1 MEDRIKIDAQGL
13 HYKVLNQQIHDALGT
28 GGTDIELSH
37 VNGQRYIAD
46 GLKND
51 IQIEINGVPGND
63 LGIFMNG
70 PVITVN
76 NNAQDAV
83 GNTMNG
89 GKIIIKGMAGD
100 VCGYG
105 MRGGKLFILKD
116 AGYRVGIHMKGY
128 KDLNPIIVIGGNAG
142 DFLAEYMAGGV
153 IVLLRMFGRQSENN
167 TTGDYLGA
175 GMHGGT
181 VYIRGGA
188 DRKKIGKGVD
198 VAELTQAD
206 RTLLEGIIKE
216 YAADLDLDAD
226 KILSERFDKLIP
238 LSTRPYAK
246 LYTY

>member
-1 MEDRIKIDAQGL
+1 MNRISIDANGMY
-13 HYKVLNQQIHDALGT
+13 YKILNQKIHDAIKDGYNH
-28 GGTDIELSH
+28 IEISN

-46 GLKND
+46 ALKND
-51 IQIEINGVPGND
+51 VKITINGVPGND
-63 LGIFMNG
+63 LGAFMNG
-70 PVITVN
+70 PTIIVN

-89 GKIIIKGMAGD
+89 GKIIVKGMAGD

-116 AGYRVGIHMKGY
+116 VGYRVGIHMKGY

-142 DFLAEYMAGGV
+142 DFLAEYMAGG
-153 IVLLRMFGRQSENN
+153 IIILLRMFGRESRKE
-167 TTGDYLGA
+167 TTGDYIGA

-181 VYIRGGA
+181 IYIRGKA
-188 DRKKIGKGVD
+188 DRKKLGKGVD
-198 VAELTQAD
+198 ISGLSAED
-206 RTLLEGIIKE
+206 RIILEQIVKE
-216 YAADLDLDAD
+216 YADDFGLDAD
-226 KILSERFDKLIP
+226 EILNEEFEKLIP

>member
-1 MEDRIKIDAQGL
+1 MENSITIDAQGL
-13 HYKVLNQQIHDALGT
+13 HYKILNQKIHDALGS
-28 GGTDIELSH
+28 GRTDIQLFH

-46 GLKND
+46 ALKND
-51 IQIEINGVPGND
+51 ISITIDGVPGND

-89 GKIIIKGMAGD
+89 GKIIVKGMAGD

-105 MRGGKLFILKD
+105 MRGGKLFIQKD

-128 KDLNPIIVIGGNAG
+128 KNLNPIIVIGGNAG

-153 IVLLRMFGRQSENN
+153 IVVLRMFGRQNGNS

-181 VYIRGGA
+181 VYLRGRT
-188 DRKKIGKGVD
+188 DRKKIGKGVE
-198 VAELTQAD
+198 VTELSDAD
-206 RTLLEGIIKE
+206 RGLLKGIIKE
-216 YAADLDLDAD
+216 YADDLGLDAGS
-226 KILSERFDKLIP
+226 ILSEPFEKLIP

-246 LYTY
+246 MYTY